1 MTILNGSALSFSV
14 AFISICMLGSCDTSK
29 NTEKAGIEKEAQ
41 AVTPEIHDDTLA
53 SVNGVQIREIDVNR
67 IMKKNA
73 NLRKAKGDMKRAVL
87 EMIIRQELMYQKAL
101 ELGLDRSPD
110 DYYDDYQE
118 EIQRLEAQLNAFKRK
133 IMSRRFRKQEI
144 TKKAIITEDE
154 MKTYFGENLRKI
166 QTEFHIGQILYRGNE
181 KAIND
186 DLNDIEKGASFEDV
200 AEKRFSS
207 LPKKLNMHPWDLGYL
222 RWNQIPE
229 AWQDVIYGMKKGE
242 TSGIIKGPK
251 ERFWIIKLVDRRE
264 NPNPDFEKSKSI
276 IKAILK
282 RKKIEELS
290 NQWKKKLRDE
300 AEVIYYKRAEKEK
313 ELPIEE

>member
-1 MTILNGSALSFSV
+1 MTVLKGPVLLLLVVSMSMFT
-14 AFISICMLGSCDTSK
+14 LGSCDEFK
-29 NTEKAGIEKEAQ
+29 RTEKVKSESKT
-41 AVTPEIHDDTLA
+41 AVREIQEGTLA
-53 SVNGVQIREIDVNR
+53 SVNGVYISDFDVDPILKKNPNYR
-67 IMKKNA
+67 KNPERMKKV
-73 NLRKAKGDMKRAVL
+73 VL